1 MIFFIYF
8 LHNSKSVQLLSKPFK
23 TFENSQI
30 SKKIM
35 ASNTINNPIVD
46 MMVLKLPL
54 EIIRAHG
61 GSESLADK
69 INALIYESTNTPHDQ
84 VTETPKKRG
93 RPTGSKNKS
102 KDVAPTTQVTETPKK
117 RGRPTGSK
125 NKSKDVAPTTQV
137 TDTPKKRGRPAGS
150 KNKPKDVAPATQVT
164 DTPKKRGRPAGSKNK
179 PKDVAPATQVTDTP
193 KKRSPDKHTRKSKRS
208 MAAAI
213 TIQRYARRYINEY
226 HVLLTLH
233 SAK

>member
-1 MIFFIYF
+1 MIFLFIF

-46 MMVLKLPL
+46 MMVLKLPM

-69 INALIYESTNTPHDQ
+69 INALIYETANTSHDQ

-93 RPTGSKNKS
+93 RPAGSKNKS
-102 KDVAPTTQVTETPKK
+102 KDVAPVTE
-117 RGRPTGSK
+117 
-125 NKSKDVAPTTQV
+125 V
-137 TDTPKKRGRPAGS
+137 TETPKKRGRPAGS
-150 KNKPKDVAPATQVT
+150 KNKPKDVAPVT
-164 DTPKKRGRPAGSKNK
+164 E
-179 PKDVAPATQVTDTP
+179 VTDTP

-233 SAK
+233 SAQ